1 MKQSKRRG
9 PPPPSPNPEP
19 HPSPQGLLWHI
30 HHSPQ
35 QAEVGRGIRRVKG
48 NAAHPTGALLR
59 GLHLG
64 ELGER
69 EQERPPPPQPFKQ
82 RDEQVATQLKGPPH
96 PGDSHSL
103 GGPPTPDHNRAANS
117 AGDTKTP
124 HPPPS
129 PARAHPPLPSP
140 PPFVCSALPRR
151 RIQHHGQLLQRGAM
165 RCPRP
170 GGNTGTRTG
179 SAAPNALLPPGLRCC
194 CFCFVFL
201 SVFPQRK
208 RIQEPPLLGS
218 PPPPLPVVQAEGQP
232 PPPVFAAVSVSRRAE
247 GGRVGKRP
255 DPERGG
261 SRQRLR
267 EGGKARKI
275 GVGGGGIQQSFA
287 SPAPRCAAPSVPG
300 GPVPP

>member
-1 MKQSKRRG
+1 M
-9 PPPPSPNPEP
+9 E
-19 HPSPQGLLWHI
+19 
-30 HHSPQ
+30 
-35 QAEVGRGIRRVKG
+35 
-48 NAAHPTGALLR
+48 
-59 GLHLG
+59 
-64 ELGER
+64 
-69 EQERPPPPQPFKQ
+69 
-82 RDEQVATQLKGPPH
+82 D
-96 PGDSHSL
+96 
-103 GGPPTPDHNRAANS
+103 PPTPDHNRAANS

-179 SAAPNALLPPGLRCC
+179 SAAPSALLPPGLRCC

-218 PPPPLPVVQAEGQP
+218 PPPPSPSCRRKANPLPRSSPPSRCPGGQKGGGWGSGRIRSGEGP
-232 PPPVFAAVSVSRRAE
+232 GSVSAK
-247 GGRVGKRP
+247 GGR
-255 DPERGG
+255 RG
-261 SRQRLR
+261 RL
-267 EGGKARKI
+267 GW
-275 GVGGGGIQQSFA
+275 GGGIQQSFA